1 MITKSEFL
9 LFLKAPLHL
18 WAKKHNK
25 LNKTVPTV
33 YEQHLMKQG
42 YEVEKL
48 AHELLPHA
56 TWQEAYVD
64 DEFEIRNDALIR
76 NENGTCDLYEVKSST
91 SIKKEHLY
99 DVAFQSIVMK
109 DTTKL
114 NKIFMVILNKDYI
127 FKDSLNIKEL
137 FSITDVTDKVNDL
150 TEEIEEKMREAVSIV
165 EKDKPD
171 YIENCLKPDKCP
183 CLDVCHPN
191 LPKKSIFDIPML
203 SPKKKRELVDSKII
217 DINDLPSEF
226 KLSVKQKR
234 IADLIKTGNPYL
246 NITGLK
252 SFLDTFVYPIYFL
265 DYETYSLA
273 IPIYND
279 YKPYQH
285 MVFQY
290 SLHIINEDQSTVH
303 KEYLETELGDPS
315 KNLIKKLKEDIGD
328 TGSIIVWNKKFEY
341 GRNKDMSILYP
352 EYKEFLENVNSR
364 MIDLADFINKEL
376 YIHPDFLGSWSI
388 KDVLPVMVPDLS
400 YKKLNVNKGDQA
412 MLVWWEIIHTSDK
425 SKAEDLL
432 VYCGLDTLAMVKIW
446 ERLNDLSI

>member
-1 MITKSEFL
+1 MLSGGS
-9 LFLKAPLHL
+9 H
-18 WAKKHNK
+18 
-25 LNKTVPTV
+25 
-33 YEQHLMKQG
+33 
-42 YEVEKL
+42 
-48 AHELLPHA
+48 
-56 TWQEAYVD
+56 
-64 DEFEIRNDALIR
+64 
-76 NENGTCDLYEVKSST
+76 
-91 SIKKEHLY
+91 
-99 DVAFQSIVMK
+99 
-109 DTTKL
+109 
-114 NKIFMVILNKDYI
+114 IL
-127 FKDSLNIKEL
+127 
-137 FSITDVTDKVNDL
+137 V
-150 TEEIEEKMREAVSIV
+150 
-165 EKDKPD
+165 
-171 YIENCLKPDKCP
+171 
-183 CLDVCHPN
+183 
-191 LPKKSIFDIPML
+191 KKSIFDIPML

-217 DINDLPSEF
+217 DINDLPNEF

-234 IADLIKTGNPYL
+234 IAALIKTGNPYL

-290 SLHIINEDQSTVH
+290 SLHVINEDQTTVH

-315 KNLIKKLKEDIGD
+315 KNLIKKLKKDIGD

-388 KDVLPVMVPDLS
+388 KDVLPVMVSDLN

-412 MLVWWEIIHTSDK
+412 MLVWWKLIHSTDK
-425 SKAEDLL
+425 SIAKDLL
-432 VYCGLDTLAMVKIW
+432 EYCGLDTLAMVRIW
-446 ERLNDLSI
+446 EKLKQL